1 MPKPVLGGAELQVT
15 VRSELLTVNVVA
27 QVEPPNS
34 AQGSSHREFG
44 HFSVEIPSMRR
55 LLALSLSLLLL
66 SLSACAL
73 LPNRD
78 PLNVNVVGF
87 EPLPSQDMEVRFAV
101 KIRVQNPNETAIDY
115 NGVALDLEVNGQ
127 PLASGVSDQMGTI
140 ARFSDT
146 VLTVPVSVSAFSV
159 LRQTLGLSQTQTL
172 NNMPYVLR
180 GKLAGGLFGT
190 LRFVDTGKLSLPGPN
205 ATPR

>member
-1 MPKPVLGGAELQVT
+1 
-15 VRSELLTVNVVA
+15 
-27 QVEPPNS
+27 
-34 AQGSSHREFG
+34 
-44 HFSVEIPSMRR
+44 MRR

-73 LPNRD
+73 LPNHD

-101 KIRVQNPNETAIDY
+101 KIRVQNPNETAINY

-127 PLASGVSDQMGTI
+127 PLASGVSDQTGTI

-172 NNMPYVLR
+172 NNLPYVLR

-190 LRFVDTGKLSLPGPN
+190 LRFMDSGKLSLPGPN
-205 ATPR
+205 ATTR